1 MLVELC
7 KYKKIK
13 NTYNKKGFYMNAAEL
28 KAKITEG
35 GIDGVLAEGLA
46 VPADKIEYQRA
57 RYAKAVDE
65 FEKLYGDGE
74 LSLYSV
80 GGRSEISGNHTDHNY
95 GKVIAGSVNL
105 DILAVVKPTDD
116 GVIRIKSEGFP
127 EDIVPASAAEAPD
140 SSKFFKSEAIIAGM
154 ERAFLNAGYKVGG
167 YSAYTTSNVL
177 KGSGISSSAAF
188 EVMVGNIL
196 NYLYNDGKVSNV
208 EIAKMAQFAE
218 NEFFGKP
225 CGLMDQTACAVGGF
239 ITIDFEDPKAP
250 VIEKLDFDLA
260 KNGYNLCIVNTG
272 GNHADLN
279 DDYASVP
286 AEMKA
291 VAAQLGV
298 PVLRKTSREELI
310 KNIKKIREECGD
322 RAVMRAFHFFAE
334 NERVEAQVNALRN
347 GDIEGF
353 KAGVMASGNS
363 SFKYLQ
369 NVYTTKNVSEQGLSL
384 ALCMTEQYLGGTG
397 AVWRVHGGGFA
408 GTIQAFVPV
417 ELTDGYREF
426 MESVFG
432 KGECHILSIRKN
444 GACKIC

>member
-1 MLVELC
+1 
-7 KYKKIK
+7 
-13 NTYNKKGFYMNAAEL
+13 MNAAEL
-28 KAKITEG
+28 KAKIANG
-35 GIDGVLAEGLA
+35 GIDDVLKDGLS
-46 VPADKIEYQRA
+46 VPAAKIECQRA
-57 RYAKAVDE
+57 RYAKAVGE
-65 FEKLYGDGE
+65 FEALYGDGDI
-74 LSLYSV
+74 SLYSV
-80 GGRSEISGNHTDHNY
+80 GGRSEISGNHTDHNF
-95 GKVIAGSVNL
+95 GKVIAASVNL

-127 EDIVPASAAEAPD
+127 EDVVPASAADAPD

-167 YSAYTTSNVL
+167 FSAYTTSNVL

-196 NYLYNDGKVSNV
+196 NYLYNDGAVSNV
-208 EIAKMAQFAE
+208 DIAKMAQFAE

-239 ITIDFEDPKAP
+239 ITIDFEDPKNP
-250 VIEKLDFDLA
+250 IIEKMDFDLA
-260 KNGYNLCIVNTG
+260 KNGYSLCIVNTG

-291 VAAQLGV
+291 VAAELGV
-298 PVLRKTSREELI
+298 PVLRKTDREALI
-310 KNIKKIREECGD
+310 RNICAIREKCGD
-322 RAVMRAFHFFAE
+322 RAIMRAFHFFAE
-334 NERVEAQVNALRN
+334 NERVAAQVEALRK

-369 NVYTTKNVSEQGLSL
+369 NVYTTKNVGEQGLSL
-384 ALCMTEQYLGGTG
+384 ALCLTEQYLTGTG
-397 AVWRVHGGGFA
+397 AAWRVHGGGFA
-408 GTIQAFVPV
+408 GTIQAFVPAD
-417 ELTDGYREF
+417 LTEGYRAH
-426 MESVFG
+426 MDSVFG
-432 KGECHILSIRKN
+432 EGACHILSVRKN

>member
-1 MLVELC
+1 
-7 KYKKIK
+7 
-13 NTYNKKGFYMNAAEL
+13 MNAAEL
-28 KAKITEG
+28 KAKIAEG
-35 GIDGVLAEGLA
+35 GIDNVLTEGLS
-46 VPADKIEYQRA
+46 VPADKVEAQRA
-57 RYAKAVDE
+57 RYSKAVSE
-65 FEKLYGDGE
+65 FEVLYGDGD

-95 GKVIAGSVNL
+95 GRVIAASVNL

-127 EDIVPASAAEAPD
+127 EDVVPASAADAPD
-140 SSKFFKSEAIIAGM
+140 ASKYFKSEAIIAGM

-167 YSAYTTSNVL
+167 YCAYTTSNVL

-208 EIAKMAQFAE
+208 EIAKMAQYAE

-239 ITIDFEDPKAP
+239 ITIDFEDPRNP

-260 KNGYNLCIVNTG
+260 KNGYSLCIVNTG

-286 AEMKA
+286 AEMKG
-291 VAAQLGV
+291 VAAELGV
-298 PVLRKTSREELI
+298 PVLRKTSREALI
-310 KNIKKIREECGD
+310 KALPAIREKCGD

-334 NERVEAQVNALRN
+334 NERVAAQVEALRA

-384 ALCMTEQYLGGTG
+384 ALCLTEQVLGGTG
-397 AVWRVHGGGFA
+397 AAWRVHGGGFA
-408 GTIQAFVPV
+408 GTIQAFVPS
-417 ELTDGYREF
+417 ELTENYRAF
-426 MESVFG
+426 MDSVFG
-432 KGECHILSIRKN
+432 EGACHILSVRKN